1 MEAQLNGR
9 AVEPAGFGPLLRRWR
24 EARRASQLDLALEAG
39 VSTRHISYLET
50 GKAEPSR
57 AMILTLANALDIPF
71 RERNLLLLAAGFAP
85 LYGETAWDDER
96 MAQVRAVVE
105 IILRSNEPRSA
116 IAHDHHWNVIM
127 ANEAFIRFVT
137 MMTGKAPEGLVPLRI
152 SRPPRLN
159 LLRLLFDPDGMRRVI
174 VNWEASARWLLNEA
188 FRRLAWARDE
198 RLRALIAEILR
209 YPGVPARW
217 SEPELESPRDL
228 ILPMELDLGGGTAR
242 MFSTVTTVSTPH
254 DVTLQELHVEVFY
267 AADAET
273 EAVLR
278 DYEREAARRSEKPAA
293 PETAKRK

>member
-1 MEAQLNGR
+1 
-9 AVEPAGFGPLLRRWR
+9 
-24 EARRASQLDLALEAG
+24 
-39 VSTRHISYLET
+39 
-50 GKAEPSR
+50 
-57 AMILTLANALDIPF
+57 
-71 RERNLLLLAAGFAP
+71 
-85 LYGETAWDDER
+85 
-96 MAQVRAVVE
+96 
-105 IILRSNEPRSA
+105 
-116 IAHDHHWNVIM
+116 
-127 ANEAFIRFVT
+127 

-228 ILPMELDLGGGTAR
+228 ILPMELDLGGRTAR

-254 DVTLQELHVEVFY
+254 VVEGLGYVKN
-267 AADAET
+267 T
-273 EAVLR
+273 
-278 DYEREAARRSEKPAA
+278 
-293 PETAKRK
+293 